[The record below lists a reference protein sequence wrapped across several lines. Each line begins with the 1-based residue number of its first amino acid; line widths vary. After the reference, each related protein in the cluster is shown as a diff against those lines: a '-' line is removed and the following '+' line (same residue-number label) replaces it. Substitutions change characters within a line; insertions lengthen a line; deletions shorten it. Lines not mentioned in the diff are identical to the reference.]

1 MKKPKKFP
9 QKALAQSIEWAKRL
23 VETHTN
29 PAASAGERLHE
40 IGKKLNVTRIEP
52 GAVRT
57 AGFLS
62 RLPDRSFAI
71 YYANDCGIAR
81 RRFTVAH
88 ELGHLVLERFHKHV
102 GREDTNPPANN
113 YHKEL
118 ERAVDRIAAE
128 LLMLELLV
136 IGLMKTQCESHRKQ
150 SPSGIIQKR
159 MVLRAVG
166 EILGVSERALV
177 NRLVGPPGLLCVLLR
192 VQWDRER
199 PERPRYFPAVSSRH
213 SVLKVVEGQFPD
225 PTNLKNDDGW
235 EQEVVIQTKWGR
247 RMIHSNAWR
256 RPATFPENGDLET
269 WILGWGWN
277 VFPLASWDDSQHM
290 GGRRDVSEQT
300 GRI

>member
-1 MKKPKKFP
+1 MKRRKKFP
-9 QKALAQSIEWAKRL
+9 KEALAQSVEWAKRL
-23 VETHTN
+23 VEGHTD
-29 PAASAGERLHE
+29 PAVSAGERLRE

-57 AGFLS
+57 AGFVN

-71 YYANDCGIAR
+71 YYANDCGVAR

-102 GREDTNPPANN
+102 GREDTNPRANS

-118 ERAVDRIAAE
+118 EWAVDRIAAE
-128 LLMLELLV
+128 LLMPELLV
-136 IGLMKTQCESHRKQ
+136 IGLMKTHCQSQRKQ

-166 EILGVSERALV
+166 ETLGVSEHALV
-177 NRLVGPPGLLCVLLR
+177 NRLIGLPGLLCVLLR
-192 VQWDRER
+192 LQWDRER
-199 PERPRYFPAVSSRH
+199 PERPRYFPASFNRH

-235 EQEVVIQTKWGR
+235 EQDVVIQTKWGQR
-247 RMIHSNAWR
+247 VIHSNAWR
-256 RPATFPENGDLET
+256 RLATFPENGELET

-277 VFPLASWDDSQHM
+277 VFPLPAWDDSEQM
-290 GGRRDVSEQT
+290 GWRTRCQRT
-300 GRI
+300 